1 MQHTP
6 VGEKGGTA
14 LECLSPAKIAE
25 LTTASGESKVGLSL
39 RRLAVLG
46 VLAGAYIAFGAQA
59 SLLVLSDTSAFLGF
73 GLSRIL
79 GGLVFSVGLILI
91 VLSGA
96 ELFTGN
102 SLMALS
108 ACRHRSSW
116 RGVLRSWVL
125 VYFFNMAGS
134 ILMALL
140 VFGAR
145 QYMLGDGSVG
155 VAALRL
161 AATKVS
167 LPFWTAFFRGI
178 LCNWLVCLA
187 VWMATG
193 AMDTTGKVLA
203 VVPPVTVFVAS
214 GFEHS
219 VANMFF
225 VPLGLMLTRVPS
237 IVAAAGSVPGF
248 QQLTWVRGF
257 LLGNLLPVTLGNLAG
272 GVLFVAVPYWLAYA
286 RSTGNP

>member
-1 MQHTP
+1 M
-6 VGEKGGTA
+6 
-14 LECLSPAKIAE
+14 AE
-25 LTTASGESKVGLSL
+25 LTTASGETKVELGF
-39 RRLAVLG
+39 RKLAVLG
-46 VLAGAYIAFGAQA
+46 VLAGAYIAFGGEAYI
-59 SLLVLSDTSAFLGF
+59 LVLSDAATFLGF

-79 GGLVFSVGLILI
+79 GGLVFSVGLIFI
-91 VLSGA
+91 VLGGA

-102 SLMALS
+102 SLIALS
-108 ACRHRSSW
+108 ACCHRTAW
-116 RGVLRSWVL
+116 RGVLRNWVL

-134 ILMALL
+134 ILVVLL
-140 VFGAR
+140 IFGTR
-145 QYMLGDGSVG
+145 QYGLGNGSVG

-187 VWMATG
+187 VWMASG
-193 AMDTTGKVLA
+193 ATDTAGKILA
-203 VVPPVTVFVAS
+203 IIPPVTVFVAS

-225 VPLGLMLTRVPS
+225 IPLGLLLKRVPS
-237 IVAAAGSVPGF
+237 IVTAAGSVPGF

-257 LLGNLLPVTLGNLAG
+257 LLGNLLPVTLGNLIG
-272 GVLFVAVPYWLAYA
+272 GVLFVAVPYWVAYV
-286 RSTGNP
+286 RSTENP